1 MKTEILLFISIVLTL
16 IGCLLIYI
24 KLKTY
29 LWDSN
34 TDYLLTIGIIIL
46 LITGLLTLVTVIKTT
61 IDFYLSQRFT
71 WSWLLSL
78 LLAASYLLC
87 FIYYLIKK

>member
-16 IGCLLIYI
+16 IACLLIYS

-34 TDYLLTIGIIIL
+34 TDYLHTIGIVIL
-46 LITGLLTLVTVIKTT
+46 FIAGLLTLVTVVKTT
-61 IDFYLSQRFT
+61 IDFYLNQRFT

-78 LLAASYLLC
+78 LLAAAYLL
-87 FIYYLIKK
+87 FFMYYLIKK

>member
-1 MKTEILLFISIVLTL
+1 MKTEILLFISILLTL
-16 IGCLLIYI
+16 IGRLLIYS

-34 TDYLLTIGIIIL
+34 TDYLLTIGIVIL
-46 LITGLLTLVTVIKTT
+46 LIAGLLTLVTVIKAT
-61 IDFYLSQRFT
+61 IYFYLNQRFT

-78 LLAASYLLC
+78 IMAAAYLL
-87 FIYYLIKK
+87 FFMYYLIKK

>member
-16 IGCLLIYI
+16 IGCLLIYS

-34 TDYLLTIGIIIL
+34 TDYLLTIGIVIL
-46 LITGLLTLVTVIKTT
+46 FIAGILTLLTVVKTT
-61 IDFYLSQRFT
+61 IDFYLNQRFT

-78 LLAASYLLC
+78 LLAAAYLL
-87 FIYYLIKK
+87 FFMYYLIKK

>member
-1 MKTEILLFISIVLTL
+1 MKTEILLFISIVLAL
-16 IGCLLIYI
+16 IGCLLTYS

-34 TDYLLTIGIIIL
+34 TDYLLTIGIVML
-46 LITGLLTLVTVIKTT
+46 LIAGLFTLVTVIKTT
-61 IDFYLSQRFT
+61 LDLYLNQRFT
-71 WSWLLSL
+71 WSWLCSL